1 MNYDQ
6 ERDSKVYCSAHRLDG
21 IGDTDGTR
29 RHQLHGRLD
38 TEKESLAFRCGAY
51 LLLLLGSAVLLHNGE
66 QVEAI
71 DLSVFILLCPEVSV
85 LFVNLY
91 HSIAWLI
98 TAYINHAYLVA
109 LLELGLV
116 GDELALVLGGTL
128 QLVGKGSYQ
137 CPKLTHFE
145 HFR

>member
-1 MNYDQ
+1 M
-6 ERDSKVYCSAHRLDG
+6 
-21 IGDTDGTR
+21 
-29 RHQLHGRLD
+29 
-38 TEKESLAFRCGAY
+38 
-51 LLLLLGSAVLLHNGE
+51 
-66 QVEAI
+66 
-71 DLSVFILLCPEVSV
+71 
-85 LFVNLY
+85 LFVNFY

-128 QLVGKGSYQ
+128 QLVGKGGYQ